1 MNNIDLK
8 TIGLSVA
15 ANAVVTILLFA
26 GYHFFVN
33 KPIITKMTHSSRIVY
48 TVNSKKLL
56 MERENTIKTLVLQGR
71 IDEAEKEK
79 EAYIAYLNNLEK
91 AAKALAKQENIT
103 ILVSDAVVAG
113 ENNVD
118 VTNVIA
124 SMAKK

>member
-56 MERENTIKTLVLQGR
+56 MERENTIKALVLQGR

-118 VTNVIA
+118 VTTVIA